1 MGRLIVHAIATL
13 LVAVAGLFVLAPLQP
28 LITAPRRQPDEAT
41 FAHQRESMVESQL
54 ASSRGGAADPV
65 SDARVLKAMRRVPRH
80 RFIPAAVREYAYSDH
95 PLPIGH
101 GQTISQPYLVGK
113 MTELI
118 APGREHRVLEV
129 GTGSGYQA
137 AVLAELVAEV
147 YTIEIVEPLAVEART
162 RLQQLGYKNVYVRVG
177 DGYGGWPD
185 AAPFDAVVVTAGAK
199 HIPPKLIEQLK
210 PGGRMVIPVGSSPY
224 SQKLLLVNKETK
236 FPHKVRTEE
245 LMDVGFVP
253 LVRSPEK

>member
-1 MGRLIVHAIATL
+1 MARRIAYATAAL
-13 LVAVAGLFVLAPLQP
+13 LLAVAGPVLTPFEGV
-28 LITAPRRQPDEAT
+28 ITTPQREPDEAT
-41 FAHQRESMVESQL
+41 FAAQRERMVESQL
-54 ASSRGGAADPV
+54 ASSPGDIVDPV
-65 SDARVLKAMRRVPRH
+65 RDKRVLKAMRRVPRH
-80 RFIPAAVREYAYSDH
+80 RFVPAAVREYAYSDH

-101 GQTISQPYLVGK
+101 EQTISQPYLVGK
-113 MTELI
+113 MTELV
-118 APGREHRVLEV
+118 APRREHRVLEI

-147 YTIEIVEPLAVEART
+147 YTIEIVEPLAVEAGA
-162 RLQQLGYKNVYVRVG
+162 RLKELGYKNVHVRVG
-177 DGYGGWPD
+177 DGYGGWPE
-185 AAPFDAVVVTAGAK
+185 AAPFDAVMVTAGAN

-224 SQKLLLVNKETK
+224 SQKLLLVSKQTRP
-236 FPHKVRTEE
+236 PHQVRTEE